1 MSEFQ
6 DSAILIW
13 LPKDTRPQPDDWR
26 SPTPGT
32 PPDAAR
38 WANVGYAINYAVGMM
53 ADRAA
58 ENLEPWIRSAT
69 GHVYM
74 PAAIRVMAETLAA
87 RRR

>member
-1 MSEFQ
+1 MTEFQ
-6 DSAILIW
+6 DAATLVW
-13 LPKDTRPQPDDWR
+13 LPTGDRPEPQDWR

-38 WANVGYAINYAVGMM
+38 WENVGYAINYAVGMM
-53 ADRAA
+53 ADRAR
-58 ENLEPWIRSAT
+58 EGREPWIRSAT